1 MKGTMSKEVI
11 YKKLFAIVKFFT
23 VSTADLHKLLT
34 SSILRVLSRTEIFTM
49 GHYAANLRD
58 IEFCLFD
65 LLEREKILGTSIYKE
80 LDRQTVMGM
89 LEEVKRLSEND
100 LAESFVEGDRIGVD
114 FDPATGDAKL
124 PASFIKSYRAYMDG
138 DWWRIDAP
146 VELGG
151 TVIPAS
157 LRWAIAEMVLGSNP
171 SIHIYASGTS
181 FAQVAYYLGTEEQKR
196 FAKFMIDG
204 QWGAS
209 MMLTEPEAGSD
220 VGAGRSKAVKQS
232 DGTWH
237 ITGTKRF
244 ITSGDSDL
252 SENIMH
258 FVLARREGGG
268 PGTKGLSLFMIPKF
282 MFDTETG
289 ALGKRNGVYVTKVEH
304 KMGLNVSST
313 CEMNLGENEP
323 AVGYLLGEVHEGI
336 AQMFKVIEFA
346 RMMVG
351 TKAIA
356 TLSAGYLQALAYAK
370 TRVQGGDMK
379 VMDNKS
385 SPRVTIIHHPDVR
398 RSLMVQKAYA
408 EGMRALVLY
417 TASIQDQVAMD
428 RADGVDKEKLADL
441 EALND
446 LLLPVVK
453 GYGSEKSWTLLGTES
468 LQTFGG
474 SGFTQDWPLEQY
486 VRDAKIDTLYEGTTA
501 IQGLDFFFRKIVK
514 DGGRAIGLLSK
525 EIETFAKS
533 GGVHSLE
540 KDALRKAFSDLN
552 AIIAVLVGHAMESQE
567 KPEEIYMVGLN
578 TSRCL
583 IAVGD
588 VITAWLLLRQAD
600 IAAAKLPSADKDA
613 DFYTGKIAA
622 AKFFVHNVLPH
633 IAADRVIV
641 EATDNSIMEISEGA
655 F

>member
-1 MKGTMSKEVI
+1 
-11 YKKLFAIVKFFT
+11 
-23 VSTADLHKLLT
+23 
-34 SSILRVLSRTEIFTM
+34 M
-49 GHYAANLRD
+49 GHYLANLRD

-65 LLEREKILGTSIYKE
+65 LLEREKILGTSMYKD
-80 LDRQTVMGM
+80 LDRETVMGM
-89 LEEVKRLSEND
+89 LEEVKRLAEND
-100 LAESFVEGDRIGVD
+100 LAASFVEGDRVGVD
-114 FDPATGDAKL
+114 FNAATGEAKL
-124 PASFIKSYRAYMDG
+124 PESFKKSYRAYMDG
-138 DWWRIDAP
+138 EWWRIDAP

-151 TVIPAS
+151 TAIPSS

-171 SIHIYASGTS
+171 AIHIYASGMS
-181 FAQVAYYLGTEEQKR
+181 FANVAYYLGTDEQKKI
-196 FAKFMIDG
+196 AKLMVDRD
-204 QWGAS
+204 WGAS
-209 MMLTEPEAGSD
+209 MMLTEPDAGSD
-220 VGAGRSKAVKQS
+220 VGVGRSKAAQQS

-252 SENIMH
+252 NENIIH

-268 PGTKGLSLFMIPKF
+268 PGTKGLSLFLVPKF
-282 MFDTETG
+282 IFNFETG
-289 ALGKRNGVYVTKVEH
+289 ALGKHNGVYATKVEH

-313 CEMNLGENEP
+313 CEMSLGEKEP
-323 AVGYLLGEVHEGI
+323 AVGYLLGEVHDGI
-336 AQMFKVIEFA
+336 AQMFKIIEFA

-356 TLSAGYLQALAYAK
+356 TLSAGYQQALAYAK

-379 VMDNKS
+379 AINDKA
-385 SPRVTIIHHPDVR
+385 SPRVSIIHHPDIR
-398 RSLMVQKAYA
+398 RSLMVQKSYS

-417 TASIQDQVAMD
+417 TASIQDEVRIA
-428 RADGVDKEKLADL
+428 RAVGSGVSQEKLDDL

-446 LLLPVVK
+446 LLLPIVK

-474 SGFTQDWPLEQY
+474 SGFTQDLPLEQY

-514 DGGRAIGLLSK
+514 DSGRAVNLLAK
-525 EIETFAKS
+525 EMAAFART
-533 GGVHSLE
+533 GGVHSTE
-540 KDALRKAFSDLN
+540 KEVLQKALDDVN
-552 AIIAVLVGHAMESQE
+552 AIIGTLVGRAIASLQNE
-567 KPEEIYMVGLN
+567 EEIYKVGLN
-578 TSRCL
+578 TTRAL
-583 IAVGD
+583 MAVGD

-600 IAAAKLPSADKDA
+600 IAAEKLPSSSKDR

-622 AKFFVHNVLPH
+622 AKFFVNNYLPH
-633 IAADRVIV
+633 ISADRLIV
-641 EATDNSIMEISEGA
+641 EATENSIMEIPEGA

>member
-1 MKGTMSKEVI
+1 MS
-11 YKKLFAIVKFFT
+11 
-23 VSTADLHKLLT
+23 
-34 SSILRVLSRTEIFTM
+34 
-49 GHYAANLRD
+49 HYTANLRD

-65 LLEREKILGTSIYKE
+65 LLGREKVLGTSVYADI
-80 LDRQTVMGM
+80 DRDTASGM
-89 LEEVKRLSEND
+89 LEEMKRLCEND
-100 LAESFVEGDRIGVD
+100 LAASFIEGDRMGTV
-114 FDPATGDAKL
+114 FNKTSGDVTV
-124 PASFIKSYRAYMDG
+124 PASFKKSYEAYVNG
-138 DWWRIDAP
+138 EWWRLDAP

-151 TVIPAS
+151 MKIPAS
-157 LRWAIAEMVLGSNP
+157 IRWAIAEMVLGSNP
-171 SIHIYASGTS
+171 AIHIYASGYA
-181 FAQVAYYLGTEEQKR
+181 FAQVAYVLGTAEQQQM
-196 FAKFMIDG
+196 AKLMVENH
-204 QWGAS
+204 WGAT
-209 MMLTEPEAGSD
+209 MQLTEPDAGSD
-220 VGAGRSKAVKQS
+220 VGAGRSKAVQQA

-244 ITSGDSDL
+244 ITSGDADL
-252 SENIMH
+252 YENIVH

-268 PGTKGLSLFMIPKF
+268 PGTKGLSLFLIPKF
-282 MFDTETG
+282 MFDKETG
-289 ALGKRNGVYVTKVEH
+289 ALGKRNGVYVTNVEH

-313 CEMNLGENEP
+313 CEMNLGEHEP

-356 TLSAGYLQALAYAK
+356 TLSAGYQQALSYSK
-370 TRVQGGDMK
+370 VRVQGGDMK
-379 VMDNKS
+379 VMNDKA

-398 RSLMVQKAYA
+398 RSLMVQKSYS

-417 TASIQDQVAMD
+417 TASIQDEIELAEAAGDAD
-428 RADGVDKEKLADL
+428 RLADMI
-441 EALND
+441 ARND
-446 LLLPVVK
+446 LMLPVVK

-514 DGGRAIGLLSK
+514 DGGRAIGLLGK
-525 EIETFAKS
+525 EIQKFAES
-533 GGVHSLE
+533 GGTHSEE
-540 KDALRKAFSDLN
+540 KAALFTALGNLN
-552 AIIAVLVGHAMESQE
+552 GIIAVLIGHAMESQE
-567 KPEEIYMVGLN
+567 DPEKIYLVGLN

-583 IAVGD
+583 MAVGD
-588 VITAWLLLRQAD
+588 IITAWLLIRQAD
-600 IAAAKLPSADKDA
+600 IALEKLPNAGKDT
-613 DFYTGKIAA
+613 DFYTGKIAS
-622 AKFFVHNVLPH
+622 AKFFVTNFLPH

-641 EATDNSIMEISEGA
+641 EATNGSIMDIPESA